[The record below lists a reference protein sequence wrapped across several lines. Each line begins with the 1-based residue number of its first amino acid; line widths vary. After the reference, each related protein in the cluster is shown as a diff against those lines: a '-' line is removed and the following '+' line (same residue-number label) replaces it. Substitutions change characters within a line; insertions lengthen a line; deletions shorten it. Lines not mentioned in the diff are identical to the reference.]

1 MCMLSA
7 GKKGEKMSNSLK
19 IKKLKRG
26 KIFSNSFL
34 SLTENNTITFSNQG
48 IAVVYGPNGAGK
60 TSITKILSKEKD
72 TEYEIEYKGTIH
84 THSDNTIFHIISD
97 QLGRNIISGETKEY
111 FLGEDIAREYE
122 LHDLIE
128 NAFKALFDDILR
140 SSLNAKF
147 KITAKS
153 SPLVKRISDP
163 KIKKYVEALVNNQD
177 KGRKLDKNEFINS
190 LKTFSRVKTQEY
202 DEIILGF
209 ILSDYAKGNDSV
221 IKILDELTIETL
233 EKDQDYRVLE
243 ETDVAISILEK
254 YGYRHEC
261 IVCDNEIDP
270 NVLVERKKEKKEK
283 IYLAL
288 AATTKNILENVV
300 AKISDFDP
308 MNIGVALL
316 DAIKD
321 GEVSGIL
328 NIKNSI
334 TKYFRIFNDELLN
347 LFCECSSKS
356 EILSFVDEYEKILS
370 KKPAINEEDLK
381 YIEEI
386 VNENIDRIIKI
397 DRDKNNNLKI
407 YIDDTELLNNTR
419 ENLLLSTGEQNF
431 ISLSFELL
439 KAKNAKDKIIVIDDP
454 ISSFDSIYKNKIAFS
469 LIKVLS
475 HKNQLIFTHNT
486 DLIKLLEHQRKDSF
500 SLYLLNKTPGE
511 INGFIP
517 IAPKEVELLL
527 RIDKLISILRSDISI
542 YIKDETYFLLSLIPF
557 MRGYAHITGDDDSYK
572 KLTSVMH
579 GYLSEEVDITQIY
592 QKLFRQ
598 TNNTKTIVHISAK
611 DIALMKL
618 DKKEILDISTWPLLN
633 RTLNHSL
640 AYLHLRLNVE
650 KKLVEKFFIDTSV
663 NYMLTDIIMAAFDG
677 KTESSMKNRVFLTS
691 KKTLLNEFNHFE
703 GNMNIFQP
711 AIDISDSAL
720 EKEKESIDLF
730 ISKL

>member
-1 MCMLSA
+1 
-7 GKKGEKMSNSLK
+7 MSSSLK
-19 IKKLKRG
+19 VKKLKRG
-26 KIFSNSFL
+26 KILGDSFL
-34 SLTENNTITFSNQG
+34 SLTENNTITFSKQG

-60 TSITKILSKEKD
+60 TSITKVLSREKD
-72 TEYEIEYKGTIH
+72 TEYESEYDGTIN

-97 QLGRNIISGETKEY
+97 QLGRNIISGETREY

-128 NAFKALFDDILR
+128 DAFKELFDDLLR
-140 SSLNAKF
+140 SSLSTKF

-153 SPLVKRISDP
+153 SPLVKKISDQ

-177 KGRKLDKNEFINS
+177 KGRKLDKNEFIDS
-190 LKTFSRVKTQEY
+190 LKKFSKVKTQEY
-202 DEIILGF
+202 DEAILSF
-209 ILSDYAKGNDSV
+209 ILSDYAKRNDSV

-233 EKDQDYRVLE
+233 QKDQDYRVLE
-243 ETDVAISILEK
+243 ETEVAISILEK
-254 YGYRHEC
+254 YKYRQEC
-261 IVCDNEIDP
+261 IVCDNEIEP
-270 NVLVERKKEKKEK
+270 NGLIERKKDKKEK
-283 IYLAL
+283 VYLSL
-288 AATTKNILENVV
+288 SDTTKELLENVV
-300 AKISDFDP
+300 AKISGFDP
-308 MNIGVALL
+308 MNIGNALL

-321 GEVSGIL
+321 GEVSGIS
-328 NIKNSI
+328 NIKDDI
-334 TKYFRIFNDELLN
+334 TNYFKVFNDELVN

-356 EILSFVDEYEKILS
+356 EILSLVDEYEKILS
-370 KKPAINEEDLK
+370 KKPEINEEDLK

-386 VNENIDRIIKI
+386 VNENIDRIIRI

-407 YIDDTELLNNTR
+407 YIDETELLNNTR

-439 KAKNAKDKIIVIDDP
+439 KAKNARDKIIVIDDP

-475 HKNQLIFTHNT
+475 QKNQLIFTHNT
-486 DLIKLLEHQRKDSF
+486 DLIKLLEHQRKGSF
-500 SLYLLNKTPGE
+500 SLYLLNKTAGE
-511 INGFIP
+511 LNGFIP
-517 IAPKEVELLL
+517 IAPSEIELLL
-527 RIDKLISILRSDISI
+527 RIDKLISLLRTDISG
-542 YIKDETYFLLSLIPF
+542 YIKDKTYFLLSLIPF
-557 MRGYAHITGDDDSYK
+557 MRGYAHITGDDDSYN

-579 GYLSEEVDITQIY
+579 GYLSEEVDVAAIY
-592 QKLFRQ
+592 TRLFRQ
-598 TNNTKTIVHISAK
+598 ANNTKTTVNISAQ
-611 DIALMKL
+611 DLALMKL
-618 DKKEILDISTWPLLN
+618 EKKEILDINTWPLLN

-650 KKLVEKFFIDTSV
+650 KKLVEKFSLDTSKY
-663 NYMLTDIIMAAFDG
+663 YMLTDIIMAAFDG
-677 KTESSMKNRVFLTS
+677 KTEASMKNRVFLTS

>member
-1 MCMLSA
+1 
-7 GKKGEKMSNSLK
+7 MSNSLK

-270 NVLVERKKEKKEK
+270 NVLVERKKRKK
-283 IYLAL
+283 
-288 AATTKNILENVV
+288 
-300 AKISDFDP
+300 
-308 MNIGVALL
+308 
-316 DAIKD
+316 
-321 GEVSGIL
+321 
-328 NIKNSI
+328 
-334 TKYFRIFNDELLN
+334 
-347 LFCECSSKS
+347 
-356 EILSFVDEYEKILS
+356 
-370 KKPAINEEDLK
+370 
-381 YIEEI
+381 
-386 VNENIDRIIKI
+386 
-397 DRDKNNNLKI
+397 
-407 YIDDTELLNNTR
+407 R
-419 ENLLLSTGEQNF
+419 ENL
-431 ISLSFELL
+431 
-439 KAKNAKDKIIVIDDP
+439 
-454 ISSFDSIYKNKIAFS
+454 FS
-469 LIKVLS
+469 PS
-475 HKNQLIFTHNT
+475 CN
-486 DLIKLLEHQRKDSF
+486 
-500 SLYLLNKTPGE
+500 NKTYSGE
-511 INGFIP
+511 C
-517 IAPKEVELLL
+517 
-527 RIDKLISILRSDISI
+527 SC
-542 YIKDETYFLLSLIPF
+542 
-557 MRGYAHITGDDDSYK
+557 
-572 KLTSVMH
+572 
-579 GYLSEEVDITQIY
+579 
-592 QKLFRQ
+592 
-598 TNNTKTIVHISAK
+598 
-611 DIALMKL
+611 
-618 DKKEILDISTWPLLN
+618 
-633 RTLNHSL
+633 
-640 AYLHLRLNVE
+640 
-650 KKLVEKFFIDTSV
+650 
-663 NYMLTDIIMAAFDG
+663 
-677 KTESSMKNRVFLTS
+677 KN
-691 KKTLLNEFNHFE
+691 
-703 GNMNIFQP
+703 I
-711 AIDISDSAL
+711 
-720 EKEKESIDLF
+720 
-730 ISKL
+730 

>member
-1 MCMLSA
+1 
-7 GKKGEKMSNSLK
+7 MSNSLK

-270 NVLVERKKEKKEK
+270 NVLVERKKEKKRK
-283 IYLAL
+283 
-288 AATTKNILENVV
+288 
-300 AKISDFDP
+300 
-308 MNIGVALL
+308 
-316 DAIKD
+316 
-321 GEVSGIL
+321 
-328 NIKNSI
+328 SI
-334 TKYFRIFNDELLN
+334 
-347 LFCECSSKS
+347 
-356 EILSFVDEYEKILS
+356 
-370 KKPAINEEDLK
+370 
-381 YIEEI
+381 
-386 VNENIDRIIKI
+386 
-397 DRDKNNNLKI
+397 
-407 YIDDTELLNNTR
+407 
-419 ENLLLSTGEQNF
+419 
-431 ISLSFELL
+431 
-439 KAKNAKDKIIVIDDP
+439 
-454 ISSFDSIYKNKIAFS
+454 
-469 LIKVLS
+469 
-475 HKNQLIFTHNT
+475 
-486 DLIKLLEHQRKDSF
+486 
-500 SLYLLNKTPGE
+500 
-511 INGFIP
+511 
-517 IAPKEVELLL
+517 
-527 RIDKLISILRSDISI
+527 
-542 YIKDETYFLLSLIPF
+542 
-557 MRGYAHITGDDDSYK
+557 
-572 KLTSVMH
+572 
-579 GYLSEEVDITQIY
+579 
-592 QKLFRQ
+592 
-598 TNNTKTIVHISAK
+598 
-611 DIALMKL
+611 
-618 DKKEILDISTWPLLN
+618 
-633 RTLNHSL
+633 
-640 AYLHLRLNVE
+640 
-650 KKLVEKFFIDTSV
+650 
-663 NYMLTDIIMAAFDG
+663 
-677 KTESSMKNRVFLTS
+677 
-691 KKTLLNEFNHFE
+691 
-703 GNMNIFQP
+703 
-711 AIDISDSAL
+711 
-720 EKEKESIDLF
+720 
-730 ISKL
+730 

>member
-1 MCMLSA
+1 
-7 GKKGEKMSNSLK
+7 MSSSLTV
-19 IKKLKRG
+19 KKLKRG
-26 KIFSNSFL
+26 KILGDSFL
-34 SLTENNTITFSNQG
+34 SLTENNILTFSKQG

-60 TSITKILSKEKD
+60 TSITKVLSREKD
-72 TEYEIEYKGTIH
+72 AEYEIEYNGTVS
-84 THSDNTIFHIISD
+84 THSDDTIFHIISD
-97 QLGRNIISGETKEY
+97 QLGRNIISGETREY

-128 NAFKALFDDILR
+128 NAFKELFDDLLR
-140 SSLNAKF
+140 SSLTTKF

-153 SPLVKRISDP
+153 SPLVKRISDQ

-177 KGRKLDKNEFINS
+177 KGRKLDKNEFIDS
-190 LKTFSRVKTQEY
+190 LKNLSKVKTQEY
-202 DEIILGF
+202 DESILAF

-233 EKDQDYRVLE
+233 QKDQDYRVLE
-243 ETDVAISILEK
+243 ETEVAISILEK
-254 YGYRHEC
+254 YKYRQEC
-261 IVCDNEIDP
+261 IVCDNEIEPDG
-270 NVLVERKKEKKEK
+270 LIERKKDKKEK
-283 IYLAL
+283 VYLSL
-288 AATTKNILENVV
+288 SDTTKKLLENVV
-300 AKISDFDP
+300 AKISNFDP
-308 MNIGVALL
+308 MNIGNALL

-321 GEVSGIL
+321 GEASGIS
-328 NIKNSI
+328 NIKDDI
-334 TKYFRIFNDELLN
+334 TKYIKVFNDELVN

-356 EILSFVDEYEKILS
+356 EILSLVDEYEKILS
-370 KKPAINEEDLK
+370 KKPEINEEDLK

-397 DRDKNNNLKI
+397 DRDKNNNLKV

-439 KAKNAKDKIIVIDDP
+439 KAKNAIDKIIVIDDP

-475 HKNQLIFTHNT
+475 QRNQLIFTHNT
-486 DLIKLLEHQRKDSF
+486 DLIKLLEHQRKGSF
-500 SLYLLNKTPGE
+500 SLYLLNKTAGE
-511 INGFIP
+511 LNGFIP
-517 IAPKEVELLL
+517 IAPTEIELLL
-527 RIDKLISILRSDISI
+527 RIDKLVSLLRSDISG
-542 YIKDETYFLLSLIPF
+542 YIKDQYYFLLSLIPF

-579 GYLSEEVDITQIY
+579 GYLSEEVDITEIY
-592 QKLFRQ
+592 TKLFRRD
-598 TNNTKTIVHISAK
+598 NNTHTTVKISAQ

-618 DKKEILDISTWPLLN
+618 EKKEILDISTWPLLN

-640 AYLHLRLNVE
+640 VYLHLRLNVE
-650 KKLVEKFFIDTSV
+650 KKLVEKFTIDTSK

-677 KTESSMKNRVFLTS
+677 KTEASMKSRVFLTS

-703 GNMNIFQP
+703 GNINIFQP

-720 EKEKESIDLF
+720 EKEKVSIDSF

>member
-1 MCMLSA
+1 
-7 GKKGEKMSNSLK
+7 MSSSLK
-19 IKKLKRG
+19 VKKLKRG
-26 KIFSNSFL
+26 KILGDSFL
-34 SLTENNTITFSNQG
+34 SLTENNTITFSKQG

-60 TSITKILSKEKD
+60 TSITKVLSREKD
-72 TEYEIEYKGTIH
+72 TEYEIEYDGTIN

-97 QLGRNIISGETKEY
+97 QLGRNIISGETREY

-128 NAFKALFDDILR
+128 DAFKELFDDLLR
-140 SSLNAKF
+140 SSLSTKF

-153 SPLVKRISDP
+153 SPLVKKISDQ

-177 KGRKLDKNEFINS
+177 KGRKLDKNEFIDS
-190 LKTFSRVKTQEY
+190 LKKFSKVKTQEY
-202 DEIILGF
+202 DEAILSF
-209 ILSDYAKGNDSV
+209 ILSDYAKRNDSV

-233 EKDQDYRVLE
+233 QKDQDYRVLE
-243 ETDVAISILEK
+243 ETEVAISILEK
-254 YGYRHEC
+254 YKYRQEC
-261 IVCDNEIDP
+261 IVCDNEIEP
-270 NVLVERKKEKKEK
+270 NGLIERKKDKKEK
-283 IYLAL
+283 VYLSL
-288 AATTKNILENVV
+288 SDTTKELLENVV
-300 AKISDFDP
+300 AKISGFDP
-308 MNIGVALL
+308 MNIGNALL

-321 GEVSGIL
+321 GEVSGIS
-328 NIKNSI
+328 NIKDDI
-334 TKYFRIFNDELLN
+334 TNYFKVFNDELVN

-356 EILSFVDEYEKILS
+356 EILSLVDEYEKILS
-370 KKPAINEEDLK
+370 KKPEINEEDLK

-386 VNENIDRIIKI
+386 VNENIDRIIRI

-407 YIDDTELLNNTR
+407 YIDETELLNNTR

-439 KAKNAKDKIIVIDDP
+439 KAKNARDKIIVIDDP

-475 HKNQLIFTHNT
+475 QKNQLIFTHNT
-486 DLIKLLEHQRKDSF
+486 DLIKLLEHQRKGSF
-500 SLYLLNKTPGE
+500 SLYLLNKTAGE
-511 INGFIP
+511 LNGFIP
-517 IAPKEVELLL
+517 IAPSEIELLL
-527 RIDKLISILRSDISI
+527 RIDKLISLLRTDISG
-542 YIKDETYFLLSLIPF
+542 YIKDKTYFLLSLIPF
-557 MRGYAHITGDDDSYK
+557 MRGYAHITGDDDSYN

-579 GYLSEEVDITQIY
+579 GYLSEEVDVAAIY
-592 QKLFRQ
+592 TRLFRQ
-598 TNNTKTIVHISAK
+598 ANNTKTTVNISAQ
-611 DIALMKL
+611 DLALMKL
-618 DKKEILDISTWPLLN
+618 EKKEILDINTWPLLN

-650 KKLVEKFFIDTSV
+650 KKLVEKFSLDTSKY
-663 NYMLTDIIMAAFDG
+663 YMLTDIIMAAFDG
-677 KTESSMKNRVFLTS
+677 KTEASMKNRVFLTS